1 MDVRDLKRGSS
12 FRLFDYEYSVALA
25 FDGRPLAKVIPWVRL
40 STGLDL
46 TAEQLSAFAAQL
58 DQLGFLESESERA
71 ARIDPEPT
79 PAPMAFPFSD
89 FTPTPVPIP
98 SPSPDSDLPLLTPE
112 PEPDATPELPEFT
125 LEPESEAV
133 TVSEPV
139 PVTESLAESVT
150 VPVMEL
156 LAESV
161 TGEPVA
167 ASEPDTEAPVVV
179 AELAGPEPVTEPEPV
194 TVAEPEPVTE
204 PPVVVSEPDTEA
216 SVVVAELAGPD
227 PVIEPEP
234 VAEPEPVTEAPVLV
248 SEPDTEASVVVAE
261 LVGPEPVIEPEPV
274 AEPEPVGEPPVASG
288 GPEST
293 ALVTEPLAEP
303 VTEPEPVAVAESMAE
318 SPVLDAVLEPAPGLM
333 PESVVQNPEST
344 PIVAAGSDEPAP
356 LPTLPETLPAA
367 ESRSAEGE
375 RVNTLAVAD
384 QASESARP
392 EAQAAAG
399 EIPPSKIPPE
409 AEVSAAAFSQPD
421 IPAPALPAGVVA
433 NLPPVEPPPAADLQ
447 AAAPPAPDMQL
458 AAAVVAVPPVEPPP
472 AAVVQPPEP
481 PALYAQ
487 IAAALENSLAPSL
500 PEPRPEIPSSD
511 GAAVGSTSRPHPV
524 QGGAHKPGPRRAAT
538 PPPIPKYALVTPA
551 PLRSAKVRGGPWI
564 LYALLGIVAA
574 LAVSVLVMPLALN
587 TRPAA
592 AVRAR
597 VVVVKPTAL
606 VRWFEGAAPVEALP
620 SQVLSFPA
628 GGRVIQLASP
638 GVALQPGDVVAAT
651 EEARPLLAALARQ
664 QERLAN
670 FEQLANGLRESGDEK
685 QIRAAE
691 AKVEMNTALVGQA
704 QRALANLALVATVPG
719 QIETS
724 MTALKRNAQQGA
736 PAVRFRPT
744 GLRASFELP
753 RAVAARLRKQGWC
766 GAEIQ
771 GRAISCDLATDAGD
785 ETHVVIALSA
795 EAAVGQTVRLARVRF
810 ADVTLLPPSALS
822 HVGASDRVLVV
833 APSGRAEVRS
843 VTVAD
848 RTPDDVVITQGL
860 DAGDVV
866 IIETSG
872 PVAAGARVWMT
883 ESLPE

>member
-204 PPVVVSEPDTEA
+204 PPVV
-216 SVVVAELAGPD
+216 
-227 PVIEPEP
+227 
-234 VAEPEPVTEAPVLV
+234 V

-724 MTALKRNAQQGA
+724 MTALGRNAQPGA